1 MSVKIRIATGV
12 GENTCSSFIVSDFKP
27 LKDFGV
33 SPKEI
38 DYLVRKSEADP
49 KKNLFLINRLDQLVY
64 VILAKENVNGNG
76 LAEQVRRHGAAI
88 AKQVKDDSY
97 SSMALFDLTGA
108 ETLVMA
114 LAEGFALGSYAFNK
128 YKTDVKAESDIELL
142 VVSPQ
147 VSGCSIAALNN
158 LVEAV
163 FLARDLVNEPVGH
176 LNAEDLGEVAINLG
190 KKLGFKTEV
199 FNKKKIESL
208 KMGGLLA
215 VNKGSIDPPTFTVM
229 EYKPEKALNEKPFVL
244 VGKGVVFDTGGIN
257 LKTVPGSLDTMKCDM
272 SGAASVIGAM
282 SAIAAN
288 HLPLYVVG
296 LIPATDNRPGGNA
309 IVPGDILKM
318 HNGTTVEIINTD
330 AEGRLIL
337 ADALSFSKHYNPEL
351 VIDLATLT
359 GNAVLAIGEHGMVGM
374 GTADESIKEELARV
388 GDEVCER
395 IVWFP
400 FWDDYDASLKSEVA
414 DVKNLGAREGGAIT
428 AGKFLARFVEAPWI
442 HLDIA
447 GPAFLSSEANYRGV
461 GGTGTGVRLLYRFL
475 EYMAGAWNC
484 GENQAICK

>member
-1 MSVKIRIATGV
+1 M
-12 GENTCSSFIVSDFKP
+12 
-27 LKDFGV
+27 
-33 SPKEI
+33 
-38 DYLVRKSEADP
+38 
-49 KKNLFLINRLDQLVY
+49 
-64 VILAKENVNGNG
+64 
-76 LAEQVRRHGAAI
+76 
-88 AKQVKDDSY
+88 
-97 SSMALFDLTGA
+97 
-108 ETLVMA
+108 
-114 LAEGFALGSYAFNK
+114 
-128 YKTDVKAESDIELL
+128 
-142 VVSPQ
+142 
-147 VSGCSIAALNN
+147 
-158 LVEAV
+158 EAV